1 MNAKENRRK
10 FLIGAAAMASLPAMP
25 VFAQAAPVRIGLL
38 AAKTGPLAAAG
49 IQLEQGLVTFLKA
62 RKYTLAGRKVEL
74 IVADSGGNPAGA
86 KTKVQE
92 LVERD
97 KVDVILGPLAAFEL
111 LAINDYIIKARI
123 PILSTAA
130 ADDISQ
136 RKPNPWLIRTTASSS
151 QVPHVMGHYLATEL
165 KLKRMAVI
173 ADDFAYGYEQLGGF
187 CRVFEDNGGKIIKKL
202 YSPLVTADYVPYIAQ
217 IANVDGTF
225 TGIGGGTVRFVRQYA
240 DLDRKAKMPL
250 FGGQTTL
257 DDSLLKNM
265 GDEALGVVT
274 ASCYTASVDT
284 SSNRSFV
291 DETFKEHGKFP
302 GAYAAGMYLSG
313 MVVEAA
319 LAKSGG
325 RTDDKEAF
333 MAALRAVSLTD
344 TPRGP
349 LSFDRFGNAVGN
361 IYVLR
366 GDRKNNL
373 LVNTIIKTYPNVS
386 QFWPY
391 EQDKF
396 LAQPVYSRDYPPAK
410 NLE

>member
-1 MNAKENRRK
+1 
-10 FLIGAAAMASLPAMP
+10 
-25 VFAQAAPVRIGLL
+25 
-38 AAKTGPLAAAG
+38 
-49 IQLEQGLVTFLKA
+49 
-62 RKYTLAGRKVEL
+62 
-74 IVADSGGNPAGA
+74 
-86 KTKVQE
+86 
-92 LVERD
+92 
-97 KVDVILGPLAAFEL
+97 
-111 LAINDYIIKARI
+111 
-123 PILSTAA
+123 
-130 ADDISQ
+130 
-136 RKPNPWLIRTTASSS
+136 
-151 QVPHVMGHYLATEL
+151 
-165 KLKRMAVI
+165 MAVI